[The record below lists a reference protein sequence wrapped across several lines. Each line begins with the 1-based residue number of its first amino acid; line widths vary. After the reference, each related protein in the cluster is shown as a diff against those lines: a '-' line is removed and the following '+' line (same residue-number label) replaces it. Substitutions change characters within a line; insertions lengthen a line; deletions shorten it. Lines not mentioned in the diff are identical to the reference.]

1 MLGLLIHSVPW
12 RKDGIV
18 LQEDE
23 YGYPE
28 LRGEAGQDTDLE
40 AAGGLVAPGCGDH
53 LIHLQN
59 EEEAGHDNSSGG
71 PQLQHNLIVW
81 HGQELFI

>member
-1 MLGLLIHSVPW
+1 M
-12 RKDGIV
+12 

-40 AAGGLVAPGCGDH
+40 AGGGLVAPGRGEH
-53 LIHLQN
+53 LVYLQD
-59 EEEAGHDNSSGG
+59 EEEAGHDDPSGG
-71 PQLQHNLIVW
+71 PQLQHNLLV
-81 HGQELFI
+81 